1 MAIEL
6 IVNLSGGIDET
17 DLPDIDDETEMWK
30 VVLHWGTYN
39 PSHPYRL
46 GDGAL
51 VGGEQIEFKNIR
63 MGTLKWI
70 LFRDWTYSSY
80 DDSTLE
86 HTADDILPY
95 SSSRDQI
102 QTDL

>member
-39 PSHPYRL
+39 PSHPYRI
-46 GDGAL
+46 GDGAWI
-51 VGGEQIEFKNIR
+51 GGEQIEFRNIR

-70 LFRDWTYSSY
+70 LFRDWSYQSS
-80 DDSTLE
+80 DDSTPE
-86 HTADDILPY
+86 HNSDDTL
-95 SSSRDQI
+95 
-102 QTDL
+102 LCN